1 MLVLSDKESKV
12 EIIKK
17 LKAVTTRAA
26 VEEVVVKEAAMDKS
40 DVVEAHVEEAVI
52 EGWKRVLFKWQLQKK
67 LLDKAVL

>member
-17 LKAVTTRAA
+17 FKAVTTRAA

-52 EGWKRVLFKWQLQKK
+52 EEWKRVLFKW
-67 LLDKAVL
+67 

>member
-12 EIIKK
+12 EIIYK
-17 LKAVTTRAA
+17 LKAVTRAA

-52 EGWKRVLFKWQLQKK
+52 EEWKRVLFKW
-67 LLDKAVL
+67 

>member
-12 EIIKK
+12 EIIYK
-17 LKAVTTRAA
+17 LKAVTRAA

-52 EGWKRVLFKWQLQKK
+52 EGWKRVLFKWQL
-67 LLDKAVL
+67 

>member
-1 MLVLSDKESKV
+1 MSDKESKV

-17 LKAVTTRAA
+17 FKAVTTRAV

-52 EGWKRVLFKWQLQKK
+52 EGWKRVLFKWQL
-67 LLDKAVL
+67 